1 MYKRAISQVNLIS
14 FLLLV
19 DPLNFFHQ
27 LVININSCCLT
38 TSEIVC
44 LVAEKFYLL
53 LYRQNNFQ
61 NFMKCVKVYIL
72 GVVRDS
78 LKLNRFGCHSND
90 HPYVFYCHIFYGE
103 QLIDNLLVPVPPKR
117 TATCIVLGNYG
128 GVCEQCSPCFNGSEK
143 SGLQLLKV
151 CTICFNTIA
160 VSFLGSLLSATMY
173 KQAVSDI
180 LSKLL

>member
-1 MYKRAISQVNLIS
+1 
-14 FLLLV
+14 
-19 DPLNFFHQ
+19 
-27 LVININSCCLT
+27 
-38 TSEIVC
+38 
-44 LVAEKFYLL
+44 
-53 LYRQNNFQ
+53 
-61 NFMKCVKVYIL
+61 MKCVKVYIL

-78 LKLNRFGCHSND
+78 LKLKRFGCHSND